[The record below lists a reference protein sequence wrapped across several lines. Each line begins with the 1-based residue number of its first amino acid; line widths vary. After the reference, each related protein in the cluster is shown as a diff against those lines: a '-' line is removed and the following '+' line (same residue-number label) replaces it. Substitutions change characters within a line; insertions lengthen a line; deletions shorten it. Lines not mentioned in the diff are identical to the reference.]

1 MVVPVRLDT
10 DTIGALMTRA
20 EADDLATCP
29 DAIRAAVR
37 EWLRGG

>member
-20 EADDLATCP
+20 EADGLATCP